1 MPDLAHEG
9 YNTTKNITHYI
20 RMASISLGILVQSL
34 SFLDVRR
41 LIQIDESGEEDEAS
55 VKDGQHD
62 YLAKVLIDQVP
73 EICDSSL
80 IKYTSGLATLFKSD
94 RAHRELL
101 PRVFLAWDLRDSS
114 KLVGACNTL
123 RFVCDEAIGTSILT
137 DAYLSKNSL
146 PRFDTQWTL
155 LDIICSRRSPAA
167 TLLAMSVYAAVSK
180 GRTRKAVGLLAISI
194 NERSRKVFHKLGFM
208 EHKFKSQGDTRYL
221 MYCRIESV
229 RMTNVLS
236 RLTFAENEL
245 MVQSVCFRG
254 GLTKKTAGNIYDR
267 C

>member
-1 MPDLAHEG
+1 MSPCPHFSIAIHVPTSYSCLPISTHVYQCSPILPVYPFDFIIQKMVPSRHHH
-9 YNTTKNITHYI
+9 YTRTT
-20 RMASISLGILVQSL
+20 AV
-34 SFLDVRR
+34 
-41 LIQIDESGEEDEAS
+41 
-55 VKDGQHD
+55 
-62 YLAKVLIDQVP
+62 
-73 EICDSSL
+73 SSL
-80 IKYTSGLATLFKSD
+80 IKDTSLFYTNPNTHIL
-94 RAHRELL
+94 
-101 PRVFLAWDLRDSS
+101 VWDLRDSS

-208 EHKFKSQGDTRYL
+208 EHKFKSQGDTFD
-221 MYCRIESV
+221 I
-229 RMTNVLS
+229 
-236 RLTFAENEL
+236 
-245 MVQSVCFRG
+245 
-254 GLTKKTAGNIYDR
+254 
-267 C
+267 